1 MERRC
6 ENMKINYDCM
16 RDVLIALEKLITIDQ
31 KLKFSL
37 VSLPD
42 LQKELPKQN
51 DQDIVYSVIM
61 LEQAGYIKATIKY
74 SNNAV
79 YVILISGIT
88 IDGHKYLDS
97 IRSPK
102 IWTAIK
108 EKFKDKAL
116 DLSFELIPKVGAVLL
131 DTIIN
136 SQ

>member
-1 MERRC
+1 
-6 ENMKINYDCM
+6 MKINYDCM

-31 KLKFSL
+31 ELKFSI

-74 SNNAV
+74 ASNAV

-88 IDGHKYLDS
+88 IDGHRYLDS

-116 DLSFELIPKVGAVLL
+116 DLSFELIPKVGTVLL
-131 DTIIN
+131 ETIIN